1 MWEVTVSREEFLTF
15 SVKDNVPDTKSLLN
29 SIHKTDGEAIMSQ
42 SKWDEKNLQKSLCK
56 TMMKI
61 GIVRSANRREKQQKQ
76 ILNRCG
82 QKEWS
87 YELMSKKEADQNSLF
102 FYDVKI
108 SMCIFY
114 L

>member
-1 MWEVTVSREEFLTF
+1 MGG
-15 SVKDNVPDTKSLLN
+15 VPDIFSERQHTRYEELVEQYPQ
-29 SIHKTDGEAIMSQ
+29 DRWRAIMSQ

-56 TMMKI
+56 TIMKI
-61 GIVRSANRREKQQKQ
+61 GIVRSAKRREKQQKQ

-87 YELMSKKEADQNSLF
+87 HELMSKKEADQNSLF
-102 FYDVKI
+102 FYDIKI